1 MRITSSQLRKIIV
14 EELEAELKE
23 SEGLSGDG
31 YRKAITKLRNILEM
45 PGLDQGSQLAR
56 RLHDLYSTLTGGSR
70 IAQESL
76 EEAAKEMDRHQ
87 KGEKLLQAIGGL
99 KGRSKKDLRAALE
112 KAAKEEGYEETDI
125 NDAMGLAGYGKI
137 HSDS

>member
-14 EELEAELKE
+14 EELEAELRE

-56 RLHDLYSTLTGGSR
+56 RLHDLYST
-70 IAQESL
+70 
-76 EEAAKEMDRHQ
+76 
-87 KGEKLLQAIGGL
+87 
-99 KGRSKKDLRAALE
+99 RS
-112 KAAKEEGYEETDI
+112 
-125 NDAMGLAGYGKI
+125 
-137 HSDS
+137 

>member
-56 RLHDLYSTLTGGSR
+56 RLHDLYTTLTGGSR
-70 IAQESL
+70 MAQESL
-76 EEAAKEMDRHQ
+76 EEADDSFSEAGEEIAK
-87 KGEKLLQAIGGL
+87 KGTEGVFTAKAKKRGL
-99 KGRSKKDLRAALE
+99 SL
-112 KAAKEEGYEETDI
+112 
-125 NDAMGLAGYGKI
+125 I
-137 HSDS
+137 HI